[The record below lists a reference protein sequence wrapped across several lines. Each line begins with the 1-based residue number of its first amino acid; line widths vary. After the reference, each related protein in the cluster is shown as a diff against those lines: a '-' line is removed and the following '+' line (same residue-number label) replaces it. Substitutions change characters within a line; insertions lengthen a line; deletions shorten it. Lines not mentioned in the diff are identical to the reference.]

1 MRLAIVATMALCLN
15 GCAKRPA
22 TGEASICYAGEMAY
36 TIAAPEGWQID
47 NRAGK
52 SNGLCTLLYPK
63 GSSWSDG
70 PAVMYPNLL
79 EKGNEELATVV
90 RRDLD
95 RLREASSD
103 VVVADSKLPPGPESP
118 AVVKRIH
125 GKEVN
130 GYQEYA
136 YLDGKKAV
144 IVLVLASRT
153 QSDFEGA
160 LPAFAKLVR
169 SVEWIDKS
177 SALKMLIALGKKDEA
192 RPESKEYRRGAMES
206 IGPPLANAMKRCNQ
220 GSEPGARFDLVLQA
234 AADGAIDQIVVTD
247 GSALAACVKNAIAR
261 ARIPS
266 PPFAPYHL
274 HIAMKAGP

>member
-1 MRLAIVATMALCLN
+1 MRLAIVATLALCLN
-15 GCAKRPA
+15 AGAAKAAMR
-22 TGEASICYAGEMAY
+22 GASVCYAGEAAF

-47 NRAGK
+47 NLTGHR
-52 SNGLCTLLYPK
+52 NGLCTVLYPN

-79 EKGNEELATVV
+79 AKGKEELAAVV

-95 RLREASSD
+95 RVRQNSSD
-103 VVVADSKLPPGPESP
+103 VVVADSKLPPGPESR

-125 GKEVN
+125 GKGGN

-136 YLDGKKAV
+136 YLDGKSAV
-144 IVLVLASRT
+144 IVVVLASKT
-153 QSDFEGA
+153 QSDFERA
-160 LPAFAKLVR
+160 LPAFAKVVR

-177 SALKMLIALGKKDEA
+177 SALKLLIALGKEDEA
-192 RPESKEYRRGAMES
+192 RPESKDYRRRAMGS
-206 IGPPLANAMKRCNQ
+206 IGPPLANAMKRCTH
-220 GSEPGARFDLVLQA
+220 GSEPGARFDLVLRA
-234 AADGAIDQIVVTD
+234 AADGTVDQIVATD

-261 ARIPS
+261 ARIPP

-274 HIAMKAGP
+274 YIAMKAGL

>member
-1 MRLAIVATMALCLN
+1 MRLAIVTTMALCLT
-15 GCAKRPA
+15 GSAARAA
-22 TGEASICYAGEMAY
+22 TGVASVCSAGEVAY
-36 TIAAPEGWQID
+36 TIAAPDGWQID
-47 NRAGK
+47 NRAGN

-63 GSSWSDG
+63 GSSWSKG

-79 EKGNEELATVV
+79 EKGNEEFAAVV
-90 RRDLD
+90 ERDVD
-95 RLREASSD
+95 RLRQDSSD
-103 VVVADSKLPPGPESP
+103 VVVADSKLSPGPESR

-136 YLDGKKAV
+136 YLDGKGAV

-153 QSDFEGA
+153 QSDFERA
-160 LPAFAKLVR
+160 LPAFAELVR

-177 SALKMLIALGKKDEA
+177 SALKMMIELGKKDEA

-206 IGPPLANAMKRCNQ
+206 IGPPLAAAMKRCNHA
-220 GSEPGARFDLVLQA
+220 SEPGARFDLVLRA
-234 AADGAIDQIVVTD
+234 GKDGAIDQIVVTD
-247 GSALAACVKNAIAR
+247 GSALAACVKKAIAR
-261 ARIPS
+261 ARVPA

-274 HIAMKAGP
+274 HIEMKAEP